1 MKLLIEGKCVC
12 VLKGWG
18 EGEKK
23 RGRRGVGPGIQVIN
37 IILTK
42 YSSKIRTS
50 VFFLVH
56 LSTNDL
62 GLNSNHGSGS
72 DKVMILHI
80 RLRITRD

>member
-23 RGRRGVGPGIQVIN
+23 RERGGVGPGIQVIN

-50 VFFLVH
+50 VFFSPPVH
-56 LSTNDL
+56 RRSWVEFK
-62 GLNSNHGSGS
+62 SWFW
-72 DKVMILHI
+72 K
-80 RLRITRD
+80 